1 MRVGMILLVVATVS
15 TALGGEI
22 TVRTL
27 EGDVRVRH
35 GVTEHW
41 SEVAVGDVLRPN
53 DSVRT
58 GKTGSTV
65 LELDRDGSGTA
76 RTVSLPPE
84 VIVDVSDMRTLTQE
98 ELMLKLT
105 MEKVR
110 SSSYKWKTD
119 ELRMPNAAVVHGQ
132 GSGTEE
138 GLKENDQ
145 ATGRFQL
152 NGARVLFE
160 NGFYSTCILRAMEV
174 FRHYPS
180 MAESFA
186 SRLMVAEALVE
197 SDLRGEALA
206 EYGAIARIEGLGE
219 EERALVRSRMDAI
232 KK

>member
-1 MRVGMILLVVATVS
+1 MMLLVVATAS

-65 LELDRDGSGTA
+65 LDLDRDGSGTV

-180 MAESFA
+180 LAESFA

-206 EYGAIARIEGLGE
+206 EYGAITRIEGLSE
-219 EERALVRSRMDAI
+219 EERALVRERMDAI
-232 KK
+232 RK

>member
-1 MRVGMILLVVATVS
+1 MKVSMMLLVVAMVS

-22 TVRTL
+22 TVKTL
-27 EGDVRVRH
+27 QGEVRVRH

-58 GKTGSTV
+58 GKSGSTI
-65 LELDRDGSGTA
+65 LELAPNGSGRA
-76 RTVSLPPE
+76 QSVSLPPE
-84 VIVDVSDMRTLTQE
+84 VILDVSDMRTLTQE

-110 SSSYKWKTD
+110 SSSYQWKSD

-132 GSGTEE
+132 ESGAEE
-138 GLKENDQ
+138 ELKENDRE
-145 ATGRFQL
+145 TGRFQL
-152 NGARVLFE
+152 NGARVLYK

-180 MAESFA
+180 MAESFTN
-186 SRLMVAEALVE
+186 RLMVAEALVE
-197 SDLRGEALA
+197 SNLRGEALA
-206 EYGAIARIEGLGE
+206 EYGAIARIESLSE
-219 EERALVRSRMDAI
+219 EERALVRERMDAI
-232 KK
+232 KD

>member
-1 MRVGMILLVVATVS
+1 MMLLVVAMVS

-22 TVRTL
+22 TVKTL
-27 EGDVRVRH
+27 QGDVSVRH

-58 GKTGSTV
+58 GRSGSTV
-65 LELDRDGSGTA
+65 LELARDGSGTA

-110 SSSYKWKTD
+110 SSSYQWKTD

-132 GSGTEE
+132 ESGAEE
-138 GLKENDQ
+138 ELKENDH
-145 ATGRFQL
+145 ATGRLQL
-152 NGARVLFE
+152 NGVRVLYE

-180 MAESFA
+180 MAQSLA
-186 SRLMVAEALVE
+186 NRLMVAEALVE
-197 SDLRGEALA
+197 SNLRGEALA
-206 EYGAIARIEGLGE
+206 EYGAIARIESLSE
-219 EERALVRSRMDAI
+219 EERALVRERMDVI
-232 KK
+232 KD